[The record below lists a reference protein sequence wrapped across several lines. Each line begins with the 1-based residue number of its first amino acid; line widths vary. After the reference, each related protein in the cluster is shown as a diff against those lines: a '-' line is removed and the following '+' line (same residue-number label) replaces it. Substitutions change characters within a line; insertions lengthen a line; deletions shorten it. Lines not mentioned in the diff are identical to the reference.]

1 MKWVSKPPASSS
13 PHKALGDVQWSQV
26 HGSPVGL
33 KPLKGFRERG
43 TMAGWA
49 PDILPAAVRKALQG
63 CRQQKDMGD
72 TTMGG

>member
-13 PHKALGDVQWSQV
+13 PHKALGDVQSSQV

-33 KPLKGFRERG
+33 KPMKGFRERS

-49 PDILPAAVRKALQG
+49 REILPAVRKALEG
-63 CRQQKDMGD
+63 CRQHKDMGD
-72 TTMGG
+72 TTMRG